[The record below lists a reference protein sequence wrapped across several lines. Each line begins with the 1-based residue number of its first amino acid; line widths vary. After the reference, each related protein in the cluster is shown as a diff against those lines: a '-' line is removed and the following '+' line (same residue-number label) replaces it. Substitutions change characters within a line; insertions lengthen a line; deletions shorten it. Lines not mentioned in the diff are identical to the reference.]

1 MRFPILATLVTSLVL
16 TTLVG
21 CNLPDV
27 PLDQLATAAPAYTAI
42 PQYATVAAI
51 LTQTARVASSTP
63 LAPTG
68 MSSPTSADRTDSA
81 PPTPA
86 ITIAHTATPQPSP
99 TRMCDL
105 AAAGLPI
112 DVTIPDDSKMQPGE
126 TFVKVWRLVNA
137 GECTWSR
144 NYAANWFSGDKLGV
158 QQEVAFN
165 SEIPPGNS
173 VDLSIDMVAPEKPGT
188 YQSNWKLRNGQGE
201 LFGIGPGGG
210 APFWVRIQV
219 VAIETVTPTVALPT
233 QTSTPVIS
241 AAGNVTLAKGEGV
254 DVDTGQIGADDQ
266 VDFYFVSDATQVVL
280 SPANNAKATFFG
292 ANAPSLSECQAG
304 ELSEQPIN
312 LGSELEGAYL
322 CIQTSR
328 GLPGSIQI
336 SRYNPSETTLI
347 LAFTVWSVP

>member
-1 MRFPILATLVTSLVL
+1 MRFPVLATLVLAAIL
-16 TTLVG
+16 TMLVG

-42 PQYATVAAI
+42 PQYATVAAM

-63 LAPTG
+63 LPPTG
-68 MSSPTSADRTDSA
+68 VSSPTTTAQTAVSS
-81 PPTPA
+81 PTLRASIPE
-86 ITIAHTATPQPSP
+86 TATPQPTP

-126 TFVKVWRLVNA
+126 SFVKVWRLVNA

-144 NYAANWFSGDKLGV
+144 NYSATWFSGDKLGV

-165 SEIPPGNS
+165 SEVSPGNS
-173 VDLSIDMVAPEKPGT
+173 IDLSIDMVAPEKPGS
-188 YQSNWKLRNGQGE
+188 YQSNWKLRNDGGD

-219 VAIETVTPTVALPT
+219 VAVETVTPTIAPPT
-233 QTSTPVIS
+233 QTPTPAIS
-241 AAGNVTLAKGEGV
+241 ASGNVTLANGEGL
-254 DVDTGQIGADDQ
+254 DVDTGQVGADEQ
-266 VDFYFVSDATQVVL
+266 VDFTFASDTTQATF
-280 SPANNAKATFFG
+280 SPVNNAKATFFG
-292 ANAPSLSECQAG
+292 AKAPSLSECQAG
-304 ELSEQPIN
+304 GLSEQPIN
-312 LGSELEGAYL
+312 LGTELEGAYL

-336 SRYNPSETTLI
+336 SGYNPSDATLT
-347 LAFTVWSVP
+347 LAFVVWSVP